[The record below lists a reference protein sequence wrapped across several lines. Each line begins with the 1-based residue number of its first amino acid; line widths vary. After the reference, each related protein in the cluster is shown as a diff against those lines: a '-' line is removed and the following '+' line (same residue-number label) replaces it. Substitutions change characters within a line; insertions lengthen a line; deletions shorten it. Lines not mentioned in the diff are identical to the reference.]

1 MKAVEVPNEAVG
13 ELPDFSRHG
22 KLLVLICSSHKN
34 TLVLKR
40 AWQPDLLVNQ
50 SGRSKRDA

>member
-22 KLLVLICSSHKN
+22 KLLVLICSSHK
-34 TLVLKR
+34 KYF
-40 AWQPDLLVNQ
+40 
-50 SGRSKRDA
+50 SSKKSLATRFIS